1 MTKIN
6 QIFINLPVK
15 DLNKSIEFFT
25 KMGFTFNAQFTDEN
39 ATCMIIGEN
48 MFAMLLTE
56 KYFSTF
62 ITKPIAD
69 AKKATE
75 VITALAV
82 NSRDE
87 VESIIEKAF
96 AAGGKQYKDPIDYG
110 WMYNRNFEDLDGHQW
125 EIFYMDMSA
134 MPTE

>member
-15 DLNKSIEFFT
+15 DLNRSIEFFT
-25 KMGFTFNAQFTDEN
+25 KVGFTFNAQFTDEN

-75 VITALAV
+75 VITALSV
-82 NSRDE
+82 SSRDE

>member
-62 ITKPIAD
+62 ITKPVAD

>member
-15 DLNKSIEFFT
+15 DLNRSIEFFT
-25 KMGFTFNAQFTDEN
+25 KVGFTFNAQFTDEN

-75 VITALAV
+75 VITALSV
-82 NSRDE
+82 SSRDK

>member
-48 MFAMLLTE
+48 MYAMLLTE

-75 VITALAV
+75 VITALSV
-82 NSRDE
+82 SSRDE

>member
-25 KMGFTFNAQFTDEN
+25 KVGFTFNAQFTDEN

-75 VITALAV
+75 VITALSV
-82 NSRDE
+82 SSRDE

>member
-62 ITKPIAD
+62 ITKPVAD

-134 MPTE
+134 IPT

>member
-6 QIFINLPVK
+6 QIFINLPVN

-25 KMGFTFNAQFTDEN
+25 KVGFTFNPQFTDEN

-48 MFAMLLTE
+48 MYAMLLTE

-75 VITALAV
+75 VITALSV
-82 NSRDE
+82 SSRDE

>member
-75 VITALAV
+75 VITALSV
-82 NSRDE
+82 SSRDE